1 MSWLDATP
9 DLLEITRSVLRGE
22 LLPALPP
29 ERRYQGAMIA
39 NALAIATRE
48 LRLGAAAREAEGANL
63 GTLLGASGS
72 PLDELRRRLCR
83 EIRAGAWDKGQAG
96 DLRPILQA
104 AVRNR
109 LAISNPD
116 HLARQ
121 VG

>member
-9 DLLEITRSVLRGE
+9 DLLQVTRGVLRGE

-29 ERRYQGAMIA
+29 ERRFQGAMVA
-39 NALAIATRE
+39 NALAIAARE
-48 LRLGAAAREAEGANL
+48 LRLGGAGRDAERADLAA
-63 GTLLGASGS
+63 LLGSGA
-72 PLDELRRRLCR
+72 PLDELRSRVCR
-83 EIRAGAWDKGQAG
+83 EIRDGTWDGQQAR
-96 DLRPILQA
+96 DLIPIMRT

-121 VG
+121 DG

>member
-1 MSWLDATP
+1 LSWLDATP
-9 DLLEITRSVLRGE
+9 DLLEVTRGVLRGE

-48 LRLGAAAREAEGANL
+48 LRVGAAGREAERAAL
-63 GTLLGASGS
+63 AALLDASGS
-72 PLDELRRRLCR
+72 LLDELRRRLCR
-83 EIRAGAWDKGQAG
+83 EIRAGAWDKGQATE
-96 DLRPILQA
+96 LRPILQA

-116 HLARQ
+116 RLARED
-121 VG
+121 G

>member
-9 DLLEITRSVLRGE
+9 DLLEVTRSVLRGE

-29 ERRYQGAMIA
+29 ERRYQGAMID

-48 LRLGAAAREAEGANL
+48 LRQGAAGREAERAAL
-63 GTLLGASGS
+63 RALLGASVS

-83 EIRAGAWDKGQAG
+83 EIRADAWDKGQATE
-96 DLRPILQA
+96 LRPILHA

-109 LAISNPD
+109 LAICNPD